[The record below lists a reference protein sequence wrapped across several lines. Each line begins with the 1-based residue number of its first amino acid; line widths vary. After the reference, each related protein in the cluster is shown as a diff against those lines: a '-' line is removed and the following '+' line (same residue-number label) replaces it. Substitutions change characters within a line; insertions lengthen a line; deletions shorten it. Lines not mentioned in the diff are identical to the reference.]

1 MSSIIKVDTIQ
12 NQSGANIISENSNTI
27 TVGAS
32 GDTITVPSGAT
43 HSIAGTLSG
52 SGTVDLSSATVTLND
67 SMKMT
72 PFFHATIGSTQSIS
86 HATNT
91 KIAFNSEI
99 TDTDSAYDNSN
110 YKFTVPS
117 GQGGTYFFQL
127 NVNLHD
133 FSTNDAKRVIVRLYK
148 NGGTIVSFHAEHQA
162 ANDGSAGHRTS
173 ASTFLVLAAGD
184 YIEPYVYQNSGNS
197 YNLLADQADNNFAG
211 FKVIK

>member
-32 GDTITVPSGAT
+32 GDTVNVPSGAT
-43 HSIAGTLSG
+43 LDMSNGNMTLH
-52 SGTVDLSSATVTLND
+52 D

-72 PFFHATIGSTQSIS
+72 PFFHATIGSTQSVS